1 MYVCFLDFSSTD
13 SRTVNVRAYDTPV
26 FYNLAPRPIKYR
38 VSVPIPNFNAAK
50 FSIKLFYF
58 IYLTVYVV
66 SQQDKYEIMTE
77 TRPFKNS

>member
-1 MYVCFLDFSSTD
+1 MTKSSKEK
-13 SRTVNVRAYDTPV
+13 N
-26 FYNLAPRPIKYR
+26 NW
-38 VSVPIPNFNAAK
+38 SVLSNRLSVLVLYFNAAK

>member
-1 MYVCFLDFSSTD
+1 MTKSKEKYNCSVLSNRLSVLIMY
-13 SRTVNVRAYDTPV
+13 
-26 FYNLAPRPIKYR
+26 
-38 VSVPIPNFNAAK
+38 FNAAK

>member
-1 MYVCFLDFSSTD
+1 MTKSKEKNNC
-13 SRTVNVRAYDTPV
+13 
-26 FYNLAPRPIKYR
+26 
-38 VSVPIPNFNAAK
+38 SVLSNRLSVLILYFNAK
-50 FSIKLFYF
+50 FLIKLFYF

>member
-1 MYVCFLDFSSTD
+1 MTKSKVKKKI
-13 SRTVNVRAYDTPV
+13 TVLSNR
-26 FYNLAPRPIKYR
+26 L
-38 VSVPIPNFNAAK
+38 SVLILYFNAAK

>member
-1 MYVCFLDFSSTD
+1 M
-13 SRTVNVRAYDTPV
+13 TVKKKITVLSNR
-26 FYNLAPRPIKYR
+26 L
-38 VSVPIPNFNAAK
+38 SVLILYFNAAK
-50 FSIKLFYF
+50 FSIKLFNF